1 MITFDEFKKLCS
13 DYNLYEYD
21 ASDFGYGFFIK
32 SNILSFQYQSV
43 IMFIGSKSNGKLK
56 IYHGELDDEGR
67 VPTYSTTFIIVSEV
81 STAKYFLNILVQ
93 KRKEIL
99 ISKRLK
105 EIDNDFS

>member
-21 ASDFGYGFFIK
+21 ASDFCYGFFTK
-32 SNILSFQYQSV
+32 SNILPFQYQSV

-56 IYHGELDDEGR
+56 IYHGELDDDGTI
-67 VPTYSTTFIIVSEV
+67 PYSTTFIIVSEV
-81 STAKYFLNILVQ
+81 STARYYLNNLVQ

-99 ISKRLK
+99 INKRLK
-105 EIDNDFS
+105 EIDIDFS